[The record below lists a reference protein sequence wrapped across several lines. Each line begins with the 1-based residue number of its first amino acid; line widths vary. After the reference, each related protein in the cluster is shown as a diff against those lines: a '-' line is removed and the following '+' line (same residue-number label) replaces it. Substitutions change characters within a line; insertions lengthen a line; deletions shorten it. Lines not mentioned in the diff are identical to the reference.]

1 MDTMN
6 REKIAELT
14 EKYYSEYKLHSFV
27 DKFLRKYKWIPQKD
41 RDDFYSV
48 ANYYFIE
55 AANDFDGTGEFE
67 GYLRMILAK
76 KLSSYARGMRRK
88 KRCDVRTVIV
98 DGKKETVYL
107 STLSF
112 DAPIENENGNTNET
126 LGDITPSSF
135 NLENNLSDEIGLSFS
150 PDVAEYLNKLPKKTR
165 KIALMIGDG
174 YKPCDICEKM
184 QIEEREYQIHM
195 EIIHTYEY
203 RKPMEWRY
211 LR

>member
-14 EKYYSEYKLHSFV
+14 DKYYSENKIHKFV
-27 DKFLRKYKWIPQKD
+27 DTFLKKYKWIPQKD
-41 RDDFYSV
+41 KDDFYSI
-48 ANYYFIE
+48 ANYYFCE
-55 AANDFDGTGEFE
+55 AANDYDGRGNFE
-67 GYLRMILAK
+67 GYLKMVLNK
-76 KLSSYARGMRRK
+76 KLASYVRWMRRQ
-88 KRCDVRTVIV
+88 KRCDTRTVVIN
-98 DGKKETVYL
+98 GHRTQVYL
-107 STLSF
+107 TTLSF
-112 DAPIENENGNTNET
+112 DSPIGFDENTET
-126 LGDITPSSF
+126 LGEVTPSSF
-135 NLENNLSDEIGLSFS
+135 NLEDNLSEEIGLSFS